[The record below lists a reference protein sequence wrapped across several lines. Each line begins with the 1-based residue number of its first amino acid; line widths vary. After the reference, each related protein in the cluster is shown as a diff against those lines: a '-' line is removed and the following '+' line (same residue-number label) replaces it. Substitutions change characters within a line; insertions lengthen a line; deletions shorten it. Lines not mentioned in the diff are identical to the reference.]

1 MIERIIE
8 WSLKNRFL
16 VACGTLLLVALGV
29 RAVFLTPVDA
39 IPDLTEN
46 QVLVYADWAGRS
58 PQEVEDQVTY
68 PLTTGLQGL
77 SGVKEVRATSMFG
90 FSLSTII
97 FEEGVDTYFARTR
110 VLERLNFLQSAMPQ
124 GVTPQLGPDA
134 SGLGWVYQY
143 YLHVDPEKAENGGY
157 DLAKLRSVQDWY
169 VRYQLASVQ
178 GVAEVASIGG
188 FVKQYQIELSST
200 KMRAAN
206 VTMME
211 VMTAVQ
217 NANLNVGGKVVE
229 ENGAEFVLRG
239 IGLVTSPEDL
249 ELVTIKAME
258 GTPIY
263 LKDIATVQIGGDFRR
278 GALDIDGHEAVGG
291 TVVMR
296 TGENAKAVIERV
308 KEKIAQIAPSLP
320 PGITIRPFYDRS
332 ELIDNTIGTLK
343 HALVEEIILVT
354 LAHIIFLWHFR
365 SILIV
370 TLPLPI
376 SILISFLLMK
386 EFDITSNIMSLTGIA
401 IAIGVL
407 VDAAIVVT
415 ENVLRHCEKAED
427 EKGSALTRRETWETT
442 LVACKQVGRPIFFAM
457 AIIILAFVPVF
468 ALTGQEGKL
477 FHPLAFTKT
486 FAMIGSTLL
495 AVTLV
500 PVLCSLLVRGPFH
513 SEDKNIVMKFLLR
526 LYEPTLNWAL
536 KHRVTVVTTA
546 MLILAISLLTAF
558 GLPRAW
564 VKQIRDKGYDRTADL
579 VTGFGKEFMPPLN
592 EGSLLYMPVM
602 MPKTGLKEI
611 QRVMSW
617 QDKVISETPEV
628 ASVAGKLGRFETA
641 TDPAPTEMLETT
653 IMLKPE
659 YIPNGKFRV
668 KRNPDWREGM
678 TVEKLKAELTEKMK
692 QVPGYVP
699 AFLQPIENRILM
711 LYTGIRAQVGV
722 KIYGDNLDKIQR
734 KAFEIEK
741 LVKGIDGAA
750 GVSASRVQG
759 KPYLNIKVDRQA
771 MARYGLSA
779 KDVLDAVEISIGGK
793 NVSTTIEGRER
804 FPIQI
809 RVQRGERDDIE
820 KLSRIL
826 VAAKPGMSAAPA
838 APAGGMGGGMA
849 GGAAATASAP
859 AAGDGKE
866 VPYIPLGMV
875 AKITREIGA
884 NEIASENGLLR
895 SYVQANVQDRDLGGF
910 VEEIEQKLKTI
921 DMEGMTYKMTGEFE
935 NQRRFTKTMVLVF
948 PLVLMVI
955 FVLLYFVYHS
965 ALEAAHVMLAVPFAL
980 SGGVLLQKLLGYNFN
995 GAVWVGYIALFGTAV
1010 QTGVVMVVYL
1020 EETVKARLA
1029 EKGAAFTYEDL
1040 VQAVKDG
1047 ARLRLRPK
1055 VMTVATIVASLMPI
1069 MWSHRQGAEIMKP
1082 LATPVIG
1089 GMISSLLHILIV
1101 TPVIFLWL
1109 RGREFNRNTLH
1120 SSLSHQPQPQPPNL

>member
-1 MIERIIE
+1 MIEKIVE
-8 WSLKNRFL
+8 WSLRNRFL
-16 VACGTLLLVALGV
+16 VICAALLLVVLGI
-29 RAVFLTPVDA
+29 RAIRLTPVDA

-46 QVLVYADWAGRS
+46 QVLVYGEWMGRS
-58 PQEVEDQVTY
+58 PQEVEDQVTF
-68 PLTTGLQGL
+68 PLSTGLQGL
-77 SGVKEVRATSMFG
+77 AGVKEVRANSMFG
-90 FSLSTII
+90 FSLLTLI
-97 FEEGVDTYFARTR
+97 FEEKTDPYFARAR
-110 VLERLNFLQSAMPQ
+110 VLERLNYLQDSMPE
-124 GVTPQLGPDA
+124 GVKPQLGPDA

-143 YLHVDPEKAENGGY
+143 YLHVDPAKARDGGY
-157 DLAKLRSVQDWY
+157 DLAQLRSLQDWQI
-169 VRYQLASVQ
+169 RYQLASVQ

-206 VTMME
+206 VTLME
-211 VMTAVQ
+211 VLGAVQ
-217 NANLNVGGKVVE
+217 NANLNVGGKTVE

-239 IGLVTSPEDL
+239 VGLVTSPQDL
-249 ELVTIKAME
+249 ELVTVKAVN

-263 LKDIATVQIGGDFRR
+263 LKDLATVQIGGDYRR
-278 GALDIDGHEAVGG
+278 GVLDLNGHEAVGG

-308 KEKIAQIAPSLP
+308 KAKIDELASSLP
-320 PGITIRPFYDRS
+320 PGVAIRPFYDRS
-332 ELIDNTIGTLK
+332 ELIDRTIDTLR
-343 HALVEEIILVT
+343 HALLEEIILVT
-354 LAHIIFLWHFR
+354 LAHVIFLWHFR

-376 SILISFLLMK
+376 SILISFLLMQQ
-386 EFDITSNIMSLTGIA
+386 FGITSNIMSLTGIA

-415 ENVLRHCEKAED
+415 ENVIRHCEKAED
-427 EKGSALTRRETWETT
+427 KSGRPLTRPETWDTT
-442 LVACKQVGRPIFFAM
+442 LAACKQVGRPIFFAM

-513 SEDKNIVMKFLLR
+513 AEDKNVVMKLL
-526 LYEPTLNWAL
+526 LSIYEPALDWAL
-536 KHRVTVVTTA
+536 NHRKTVLSA
-546 MLILAISLLTAF
+546 ALLILSFSLLVAF
-558 GLPRAW
+558 GLPRAG
-564 VKQIRDKGYDRTADL
+564 VKKLHDAGLPQLAAL
-579 VTGFGKEFMPPLN
+579 VTGFGREFMPPLN

-617 QDKVISETPEV
+617 QDEVIAATPEV

-659 YIPNGKFRV
+659 YIPNGRFRV
-668 KRNPDWREGM
+668 MRNPAWRDGM
-678 TVEKLKAELTEKMK
+678 TLTKLKAELTDKMK

-699 AFLQPIENRILM
+699 ALLQPIENRILM

-722 KIYGDNLDKIQR
+722 KIYGDNLDAIQR
-734 KAFEIEK
+734 KAFEVEK
-741 LVKGIDGAA
+741 LIKGIQGAA
-750 GVSASRVQG
+750 GVSPSRVQG
-759 KPYLNIKVDRQA
+759 KPYLNIEVDRIA

-779 KDVLDAVEISIGGK
+779 KDVLDAVEIAIGGK
-793 NVSTTIEGRER
+793 NVSTTIEGRQR

-809 RVQRGERDDIE
+809 RVQRGERDDIK
-820 KLSRIL
+820 KLGRIL
-826 VAAKPGMSAAPA
+826 IAAKPGM
-838 APAGGMGGGMA
+838 GGGEPGSQA
-849 GGAAATASAP
+849 
-859 AAGDGKE
+859 
-866 VPYIPLGMV
+866 IPLGMV
-875 AKITREIGA
+875 AKITRGTGA
-884 NEIASENGLLR
+884 NEIASENGKLR

-910 VEEIEQKLKTI
+910 VQEVEQKLKGVNW
-921 DMEGMTYKMTGEFE
+921 EGMTYKMTGDYE
-935 NQRRFTKTMVLVF
+935 NQRRFAATMQVVFPMVL
-948 PLVLMVI
+948 LVI
-955 FVLLYFVYHS
+955 FALLFMVYHS
-965 ALEAAHVMLAVPFAL
+965 ALEAAHVLLAVPFAL
-980 SGGVLLQKLLGYNFN
+980 SGGVLLQKVLGYNFN

-1020 EETVKARLA
+1020 EETVKARIA
-1029 EKGAAFTYEDL
+1029 EKGAAFTYQDL
-1040 VQAVKDG
+1040 VRAVKDG

-1069 MWSHRQGAEIMKP
+1069 MWSHRQGAEVMQP

-1109 RGREFNRNTLH
+1109 REREMKNGTL
-1120 SSLSHQPQPQPPNL
+1120 LGTATGGG

>member
-16 VACGTLLLVALGV
+16 VACAALLLVALGV
-29 RAVFLTPVDA
+29 KALYQTPVDA

-46 QVLVYADWAGRS
+46 QVLVYADWMGRS
-58 PQEVEDQVTY
+58 PQEVEDQVTF
-68 PLTTGLQGL
+68 PLSTGLQGL
-77 SGVKEVRATSMFG
+77 AGVKEVRANSMFG
-90 FSLSTII
+90 FSLVTII
-97 FEEGVDTYFARTR
+97 FEDKIDTYFARAR
-110 VLERLNFLQSAMPQ
+110 VLERMNYLQSSMPE
-124 GVTPQLGPDA
+124 GVKLQLGPDA

-143 YLHVDPEKAENGGY
+143 YLDVDPSKAKDGGY
-157 DLAKLRSVQDWY
+157 DLAQLRSLQDWY
-169 VRYQLASVQ
+169 VRYQLGSVQ

-188 FVKQYQIELSST
+188 FVKQYQVELSST
-200 KMRAAN
+200 KMRATN
-206 VTMME
+206 VTLMD

-217 NANLNVGGKVVE
+217 SANLNVGGKVVE

-249 ELVTIKAME
+249 ELVTVKAME

-278 GALDIDGHEAVGG
+278 GALDLNGHEAVGG

-320 PGITIRPFYDRS
+320 PGVSIKSFYDRS
-332 ELIDNTIGTLK
+332 ELIDHTIDTLK
-343 HALVEEIILVT
+343 HALIEEIILVT
-354 LAHIIFLWHFR
+354 LAHILFLWHFR

-386 EFDITSNIMSLTGIA
+386 QFDITSNIMSLTGIA

-415 ENVLRHCEKAED
+415 ENVIRHCEEAED
-427 EKGSALTRRETWETT
+427 KKGSPLNRNESLTVT
-442 LVACKQVGRPIFFAM
+442 LAACKQVGRPIFFAM

-468 ALTGQEGKL
+468 ALSGQEGKL

-513 SEDKNIVMKFLLR
+513 SEDRNVVMKMLLR
-526 LYEPTLNWAL
+526 IYEPTLDWAL
-536 KHRVTVVTTA
+536 KHRKTVVTGA
-546 MLILAISLLTAF
+546 LLILSFALLLAF
-558 GLPRAW
+558 GLPRPI
-564 VKQIRDKGYDRTADL
+564 VKRLRDSGHPKIAEL
-579 VTGFGKEFMPPLN
+579 VTGFGREFMPPLN

-617 QDKVISETPEV
+617 QDKVMSEVPEV
-628 ASVAGKLGRFETA
+628 DTVAGKLGRFETA
-641 TDPAPTEMLETT
+641 TDPAPTEMMETT

-659 YIPNGKFRV
+659 YIADGWFGV
-668 KRNPDWREGM
+668 KRNPAWRDGM
-678 TVEKLKAELTEKMK
+678 TMEKLKAELTEKMK

-711 LYTGIRAQVGV
+711 LYTGIRAQVGI
-722 KIYGDNLDKIQR
+722 KIYGDNIDKLQR
-734 KAFEIEK
+734 KAFEVEK
-741 LVKGIDGAA
+741 LVNSIDGAS
-750 GVSASRVQG
+750 GVSPSRIQG
-759 KPYLNIKVDRQA
+759 KPYLNVQVDRRA

-779 KDVLDAVEISIGGK
+779 KDVLDAVEVSIGGK

-809 RVQRGERDDIE
+809 RVQRGERDDID

-826 VAAKPGMSAAPA
+826 VGG
-838 APAGGMGGGMA
+838 AGGTGPMG
-849 GGAAATASAP
+849 SP
-859 AAGDGKE
+859 
-866 VPYIPLGMV
+866 IPLGMV

-910 VEEIEQKLKTI
+910 VKEVEQKLETLEWKK
-921 DMEGMTYKMTGEFE
+921 EGMTYKMTGDFE
-935 NQRRFTKTMVLVF
+935 NQRRFVQTMELVF
-948 PLVLMVI
+948 PIVLLVI
-955 FVLLYFVYHS
+955 FVLLYIVYHS

-980 SGGVLLQKLLGYNFN
+980 SGGVLLQKLFGYNFN

-1029 EKGAAFTYEDL
+1029 EKGSNFTYQDL

-1055 VMTVATIVASLMPI
+1055 VMTVATIVASLLPI
-1069 MWSHRQGAEIMKP
+1069 LWSHRQGSEVMKP
-1082 LATPVIG
+1082 LAVPVIG

-1109 RGREFNRNTLH
+1109 RGREFKNGTLH
-1120 SSLSHQPQPQPPNL
+1120 QTLKP

>member
-1 MIERIIE
+1 MIDTIIH
-8 WSLKNRFL
+8 WSLRNRFL
-16 VACGTLLLVALGV
+16 VICGALMLIALGI
-29 RAVFLTPVDA
+29 RALRLTPVDA

-46 QVLVYADWAGRS
+46 QVLVYGEWMGRS

-68 PLTTGLQGL
+68 PLSTGLQGL
-77 SGVKEVRATSMFG
+77 AGVKEVRASSMFG
-90 FSLSTII
+90 FSLLTII

-110 VLERLNFLQSAMPQ
+110 VLERLNYLQGAMPE
-124 GVTPQLGPDA
+124 GVKPQLGPDA

-143 YLHVDPEKAENGGY
+143 YLHVDPAKAADGGY
-157 DLAKLRSVQDWY
+157 DLAQLRSLQDWKI
-169 VRYQLASVQ
+169 RYELASVQ

-206 VTMME
+206 VTLME
-211 VMTAVQ
+211 VLTAVQ
-217 NANLNVGGKVVE
+217 NANLNVGGKTVE

-239 IGLVTSPEDL
+239 VGLVTTAEDL
-249 ELVTIKAME
+249 ELVTVKAKD
-258 GTPIY
+258 GIPIY
-263 LKDIATVQIGGDFRR
+263 LRDLATIQLGADFRR
-278 GALDIDGHEAVGG
+278 GALDLNGQEAVGG

-296 TGENAKAVIERV
+296 SGENAKAVIERV
-308 KEKIAQIAPSLP
+308 KVKLGEIASSLP
-320 PGITIRPFYDRS
+320 PGVTIRPFYDRS
-332 ELIDNTIGTLK
+332 DLIDRTIDTLK
-343 HALVEEIILVT
+343 HALIEEIILVT
-354 LAHIIFLWHFR
+354 LAHIVLLWHFR

-370 TLPLPI
+370 TLPLPV
-376 SILISFLLMK
+376 SILISFLLMRQ
-386 EFDITSNIMSLTGIA
+386 FGITSNIMSLTGIA

-415 ENVLRHCEKAED
+415 ENVIRHCEKEQQH
-427 EKGSALTRRETWETT
+427 KGRPLTRPETWDTT
-442 LVACKQVGRPIFFAM
+442 LAACKQVGRPIFFAM
-457 AIIILAFVPVF
+457 AIIILALVPVF

-513 SEDKNIVMKFLLR
+513 AEDKNLVMRLLLR
-526 LYEPTLNWAL
+526 IYEPTLDWAL
-536 KHRVTVVTTA
+536 KHRRTVLGA
-546 MLILAISLLTAF
+546 AGLILAVSLLVAF
-558 GLPRAW
+558 GLPRAA
-564 VKQIRDKGYDRTADL
+564 VKSLSDAGYPRVAGL
-579 VTGFGKEFMPPLN
+579 VTGFGREFMPPLN

-602 MPKTGLKEI
+602 LPKTGLKEI

-617 QDKVISETPEV
+617 QDSVIAATPEV

-659 YIPNGKFRV
+659 YIPAGWLRV
-668 KRNPDWREGM
+668 RRNPAWRAGM
-678 TVEKLKAELTEKMK
+678 TLDKLKAELSEKMK

-699 AFLQPIENRILM
+699 ALLQPIENRILM
-711 LYTGIRAQVGV
+711 LHTGIRAQVGV
-722 KIYGDNLDKIQR
+722 KIYGDNLDAIQQ

-741 LVKGIDGAA
+741 LINGIAGAT
-750 GVSASRVQG
+750 GVSPSRVQG
-759 KPYLNIKVDRQA
+759 KPYLNIEVDRIA

-779 KDVLDAVEISIGGK
+779 RDVLDAVEIAIGGK
-793 NVSTTIEGRER
+793 NVSTTIEGRQR

-809 RVQRGERDDIE
+809 RVERGERDDIA
-820 KLSRIL
+820 KLGRIL
-826 VAAKPGMSAAPA
+826 IAAPRGMS
-838 APAGGMGGGMA
+838 GGD
-849 GGAAATASAP
+849 SP
-859 AAGDGKE
+859 NI
-866 VPYIPLGMV
+866 PYIPLGMV
-875 AKITREIGA
+875 SKISRGVGA
-884 NEIASENGLLR
+884 NEIASDNGRLR
-895 SYVQANVQDRDLGGF
+895 SFVQANVQDRDLGGF
-910 VEEIEQKLKTI
+910 VGELEQKLKAVTWQ
-921 DMEGMTYKMTGEFE
+921 GMTYKLTGEYE
-935 NQRRFTKTMVLVF
+935 NQRRFAQTMQ
-948 PLVLMVI
+948 LVLPIVLLVI
-955 FVLLYFVYHS
+955 FVLLYLVYHS

-1020 EETVKARLA
+1020 EETVKARMA
-1029 EKGAAFTYEDL
+1029 EKGAAFSSADL
-1040 VQAVKDG
+1040 MQAVKDG

-1055 VMTVATIVASLMPI
+1055 VMTVATIVASLLPI
-1069 MWSHRQGAEIMKP
+1069 MWSHRQGAEVMQP

-1089 GMISSLLHILIV
+1089 GMLSSLVHILIV

-1109 RGREFNRNTLH
+1109 RERELRKRGT
-1120 SSLSHQPQPQPPNL
+1120 S